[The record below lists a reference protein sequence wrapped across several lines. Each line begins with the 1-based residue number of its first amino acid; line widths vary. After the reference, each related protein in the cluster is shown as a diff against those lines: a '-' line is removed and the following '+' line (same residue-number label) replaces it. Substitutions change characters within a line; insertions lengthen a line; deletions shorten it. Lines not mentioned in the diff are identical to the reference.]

1 MAKDLE
7 IGCYIHIP
15 FCKKICS
22 YCDFCKVFYDEGL
35 VDEYLDELD
44 REIKNSYNGE
54 TIDTL
59 YIGGGTPSALT
70 KNQLEYLFSIIEKN
84 FNLKKELE
92 YTVEC
97 NFDSIDKE
105 KLDLMKKHGI
115 NRISF
120 GLESINNKNL
130 EKLDRLTDKK
140 KAKEI
145 VAYCKKIGLKNI
157 NLDLMYA
164 IPGETI
170 EVLKKDLKFVKELD
184 PTHISTYSLIIEEH
198 TRLSIDGT
206 HYIDEN
212 LDREMYDTI
221 IKELKD
227 YDHYEISNFAKKKNY
242 RSKHN
247 LKYWNNKEYYA
258 YGLGSAGYEGRV
270 RYQHTK
276 SINKY
281 LDGDYMME
289 NGIEI
294 LSDKE
299 KIEYEVLLNLRT
311 KDGIDLRE
319 FEKNYKSRLDNH
331 YNYKKLIDEK
341 LLVEENRHVFI
352 PEDLWYISNSVIVRL
367 LEEEVNGER

>member
-84 FNLKKELE
+84 FNLKKEIE

-145 VAYCKKIGLKNI
+145 VAY
-157 NLDLMYA
+157 
-164 IPGETI
+164 
-170 EVLKKDLKFVKELD
+170 
-184 PTHISTYSLIIEEH
+184 
-198 TRLSIDGT
+198 
-206 HYIDEN
+206 
-212 LDREMYDTI
+212 
-221 IKELKD
+221 
-227 YDHYEISNFAKKKNY
+227 
-242 RSKHN
+242 
-247 LKYWNNKEYYA
+247 
-258 YGLGSAGYEGRV
+258 
-270 RYQHTK
+270 
-276 SINKY
+276 
-281 LDGDYMME
+281 
-289 NGIEI
+289 
-294 LSDKE
+294 
-299 KIEYEVLLNLRT
+299 
-311 KDGIDLRE
+311 
-319 FEKNYKSRLDNH
+319 
-331 YNYKKLIDEK
+331 
-341 LLVEENRHVFI
+341 
-352 PEDLWYISNSVIVRL
+352 
-367 LEEEVNGER
+367 